1 MQQLISDIQRSYG
14 LSVSDARRLD
24 GGYLN
29 CLWYL
34 RTDRGERLAKQ
45 FSPRRYTPEKLDA
58 LEAALLRQ
66 ETVRQMGVA
75 CPQIFLYKGHALRRT
90 DAAHAYCIMEFCP
103 GKNETAESIGVGQA
117 ESLGSACAAVHNA
130 FSHLPVQDVKGFPIR
145 EETLLPELWAN
156 YHNKAAVLD
165 GTPPEYQ
172 AALLAQPAILE
183 QLDAGFFIRQPK
195 GIAHEDFTPDN
206 VLFDDGGVRAVIDF
220 DRNRYSFP
228 LHDLGRAM
236 LSFMRRGETLDQENL
251 SAFVRGYTQ
260 RHTLHAQDPADALRI
275 TWCMESLWWIN
286 PESFSMP
293 PSKATRFRDDIVW
306 LTRHWEEIDAIFR
319 SL

>member
-75 CPQIFLYKGHALRRT
+75 CPQIFLYQGHALRRT
-90 DAAHAYCIMEFCP
+90 DTAHAYCIIEFCP

-130 FSHLPVQDVKGFPIR
+130 FSRLPVQDVKGFPIR
-145 EETLLPELWAN
+145 EETLLPELWTN

-183 QLDAGFFIRQPK
+183 QFDAGFFIRQPK

-206 VLFDDGGVRAVIDF
+206 VLFDDGGVRAVIVSTATATAF
-220 DRNRYSFP
+220 SCTISAGLCFP
-228 LHDLGRAM
+228 LCAGVKRWTRKICPLLCAAIRSGTRC
-236 LSFMRRGETLDQENL
+236 MRRIRQMRCALPGAWKACGGSTRK
-251 SAFVRGYTQ
+251 AFQ
-260 RHTLHAQDPADALRI
+260 CRHPK
-275 TWCMESLWWIN
+275 
-286 PESFSMP
+286 P
-293 PSKATRFRDDIVW
+293 PVSGTI
-306 LTRHWEEIDAIFR
+306 
-319 SL
+319 SYG